1 MRFQIAVTPLGWG
14 DVCGRAWG
22 PRGSQKEKRGVQVVK
37 KVGFGA
43 GEQGGQGSSLSH
55 LKNAPPLGELLESRN
70 PESTGQW
77 LRLKMPGSQL
87 KGSSETSPWHSEVTA
102 INQSRR
108 ILWAA
113 DC

>member
-14 DVCGRAWG
+14 DVCGRAGG

-55 LKNAPPLGELLESRN
+55 LKNLRTWTLDRTPLSLRVLTWEGGMRVVPAAPRCCWDSVR
-70 PESTGQW
+70 
-77 LRLKMPGSQL
+77 
-87 KGSSETSPWHSEVTA
+87 
-102 INQSRR
+102 
-108 ILWAA
+108 
-113 DC
+113 C